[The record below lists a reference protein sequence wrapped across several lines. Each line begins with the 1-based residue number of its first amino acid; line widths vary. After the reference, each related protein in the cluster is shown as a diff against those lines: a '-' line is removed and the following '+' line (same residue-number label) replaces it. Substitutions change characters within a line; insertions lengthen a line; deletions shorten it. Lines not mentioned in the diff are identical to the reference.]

1 MARTDPQINIRT
13 PADLKKRLE
22 ISAIE
27 SSRSLNAEVVMRL
40 EQSFNSNSQKNSVET
55 IATEDLMIE
64 LSNRFKGFSIVM
76 MEDKDIKK
84 AP

>member
-1 MARTDPQINIRT
+1 MARTDPQINIRV
-13 PADLKKRLE
+13 PSELKKQLE

-40 EQSFNSNSQKNSVET
+40 EQSLVSNQRDISVES
-55 IATEDLMIE
+55 IPTEL
-64 LSNRFKGFSIVM
+64 LM
-76 MEDKDIKK
+76 MELASRMKGYTLTISEKSDIKK